1 MVSSRRGLR
10 RIPGMESGV
19 MPLWLLQIS
28 LSHFRF
34 QKGRIMLQVQSFGSH
49 SEIHSILLVAAVFT
63 QNFSRLSATALARI
77 PLRRWCSVMSP
88 WRHASLLESLISS
101 GCSDLGL
108 LGKGQEFS

>member
-1 MVSSRRGLR
+1 MVSSRGGLR

-49 SEIHSILLVAAVFT
+49 SEIHTIILLVAAEAVVL
-63 QNFSRLSATALARI
+63 SHVAMEARLS
-77 PLRRWCSVMSP
+77 S
-88 WRHASLLESLISS
+88 
-101 GCSDLGL
+101 
-108 LGKGQEFS
+108 